1 MVTGFFSRTISLV
14 VAVTVLSRCID
25 GYQSRVSSI
34 IRMNHRHTQQNPLQL
49 GASTEAEFSVSQM
62 PSRDEFSA
70 YFEKTVE
77 SGAEMRLDQIMGYTS
92 VAKLLSDGTVLPQ
105 DLNNLWISAV
115 GDAAGLNVDEGYEL
129 ICMINDLPD
138 PEDAEFY
145 DKEFKKLTGN
155 AEGAKL
161 PFFKFLNW
169 GDVQDMMN
177 EGVMSMEE
185 VSQIWRDNAGDLNSS
200 IDRITFG
207 KINFALDDAIET
219 KEMADEDRAS
229 GVADKTPSEGNKQ
242 SSSSTNPVS
251 VKDTAAAAAADTID
265 MTNLDVWG
273 PAFDPVTAFDP
284 ENMEEITAFYAQV
297 AGDLDKKMTFD
308 MFKSWDDVKELLDE
322 KIMTPKI
329 LEMTW
334 EEAAKG
340 AAVIDFD
347 TFLRLNVKL
356 DLVMDELEAAAA
368 AGGGVD
374 EAENFYRAEFKSI
387 SGGGNLIR
395 LDMLLE
401 WKEVKELID
410 DGSVSKKQ
418 IERMFEGMPKE
429 PMGIPANVLGINEDT
444 FVAFNGMLDVVL
456 DASGEGA
463 GVGGPGVTPS
473 LLVSEPARPM
483 PTHSELKL
491 GDLSVP
497 EGASSVTGLL
507 EDNPNSGLSQDELN
521 QMETL
526 DKADNMLTG
535 GDFGDF
541 DRLIDDVDDPRLA
554 ALREKN
560 AGMQQIQGELGEI
573 IDELVSMCKVQTRC
587 GLDKPEE
594 EDQARM
600 RDLVQNIVEK
610 SGPVAARDVDD
621 LRKTI
626 NGKWRLL
633 YTNSEMFS
641 FYNGVTGFA
650 NVFPTTKFE
659 DLSMQYISDGYIS
672 ESRYCETLSSPL
684 GEIPCTV
691 FSNWEVVKEMSF
703 MTNANSVVLRN
714 YCSKVTAGPMEYVA
728 EENWKSLRTMSMN
741 ELIYIDDKIKI
752 MRNTGA
758 LRIFFVYLKED

>member
-1 MVTGFFSRTISLV
+1 MRSLQALVALLV
-14 VAVTVLSRCID
+14 VLQVVDSFRRLPTVVRI
-25 GYQSRVSSI
+25 GTFKR
-34 IRMNHRHTQQNPLQL
+34 QQNQLLQL
-49 GASTEAEFSVSQM
+49 GASTEEETPVSKM

-70 YFEKTVE
+70 YYEKTVE
-77 SGAEMRLDQIMGYTS
+77 AGEEMRLDQVMRYGS
-92 VAKLLSDGTVLPQ
+92 VAKLLDDGTVLPE

-115 GDAAGLNVDEGYEL
+115 GDAVGLNVDEGYEL

-145 DKEFKKLTGN
+145 DKEFGKLTGDV
-155 AEGAKL
+155 EGAKL
-161 PFFKFLNW
+161 PFFKFVNW
-169 GDVQDMMN
+169 ADVQDMMN
-177 EGVMSMEE
+177 EGVLSMEE
-185 VSQIWRDNAGDLNSS
+185 VTQIWRDNAGDLNAS
-200 IDRITFG
+200 IDRTTFG
-207 KINFALDDAIET
+207 KINMAMDDAIET
-219 KEMADEDRAS
+219 KEMAEDT
-229 GVADKTPSEGNKQ
+229 GVSAAAGPPPSAPTADSLPPGSTPSFTE
-242 SSSSTNPVS
+242 SSQDS
-251 VKDTAAAAAADTID
+251 DTID
-265 MTNLDVWG
+265 VTDLDVWG
-273 PAFDPVTAFDP
+273 PSFDPMTAFDP
-284 ENMEEITAFYAQV
+284 ENMEEITAYFTKT
-297 AGDLDKKMTFD
+297 AGGLDKKMSFD
-308 MFKSWDDVKELLDE
+308 MFRVWDDVKELLDE
-322 KIMTPKI
+322 KVMTPQI
-329 LEMTW
+329 LQATW

-340 AAVIDFD
+340 EAVITYD

-368 AGGGVD
+368 IGGGREEMD
-374 EAENFYRAEFKSI
+374 EAESFYRDEFKRI
-387 SGGGNLIR
+387 SGGGPLIR
-395 LDMLLE
+395 VDMLLE

-410 DGSVSKKQ
+410 DGSVSQKQ

-429 PMGIPANVLGINEDT
+429 PMGIPANAFGINEDT

-456 DASGEGA
+456 DASG
-463 GVGGPGVTPS
+463 GGSGDVSPGVTPS
-473 LLVSEPARPM
+473 SLVSEPARPM
-483 PTHSELKL
+483 PTQSELKL
-491 GDLSVP
+491 GDLSDPGGPANAMGVM
-497 EGASSVTGLL
+497 
-507 EDNPNSGLSQDELN
+507 EDNPDTGLSQSELEE
-521 QMETL
+521 METL

-560 AGMQQIQGELGEI
+560 KGATDIQGQLQEI
-573 IDELVSMCKVQTRC
+573 LDELVNMCRDQTRC

-600 RDLVQNIVEK
+600 RDLVQSVTEK
-610 SGPVAARDVDD
+610 AGPAAARDVDD
-621 LRKTI
+621 LRKAI

-659 DLSMQYISDGYIS
+659 DLAMQYISDGYIS
-672 ESRYCETLSSPL
+672 ESRYYETLSSPL

-691 FSNWEVVKEMSF
+691 YSNWEVVKEMSF

-714 YCSKVTAGPMEYVA
+714 YCSKVTAGPMEYLA

-741 ELIYIDDKIKI
+741 ELIYVDDKIKI